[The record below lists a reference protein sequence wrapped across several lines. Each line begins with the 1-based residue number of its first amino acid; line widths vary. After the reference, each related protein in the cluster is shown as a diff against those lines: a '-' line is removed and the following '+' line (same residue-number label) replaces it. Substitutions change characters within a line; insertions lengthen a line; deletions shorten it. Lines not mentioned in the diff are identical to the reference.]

1 MVIRNS
7 EMKMKRIIL
16 GGLLVACGL
25 SACQHKDLCMDHNHN
40 ANLMLEVNW
49 YLEWNLEYFIDW
61 ETQWHPDWKVD
72 WSKII
77 PDEPEGVRL
86 VAQSSDDARY
96 RQVYNLPSGGGAVEL
111 QPGRYSTLL
120 YNNDTEYIIFEDADL
135 SSAITAT
142 TRSRT
147 RSPYSENNP
156 QEVTVNSPDYL
167 FSSYDDDFLIDE
179 KLYDAVTGDVIRIVV
194 DVPMYPVVLSYI
206 VRYEFTAGKEYVV
219 EARGALSGMAGT
231 VNLSTRR
238 TLDDV
243 VTVLYDEA
251 EVSDYGV
258 EAVVRSFGLCNFDPV
273 PTDEY
278 PHGHFYSPD
287 EIDSRVGVSRQ
298 DRPRAGE
305 ETRNILTL
313 ELALRSGKVKTIETD
328 VTDQVLQQPRGGVLI
343 VKDIEVT
350 PDEGEGNNDSG
361 FDVDVNDWADNEQI
375 DLPI

>member
-1 MVIRNS
+1 
-7 EMKMKRIIL
+7 MKMKRIIL
-16 GGLLVACGL
+16 GGFLAACGL

-96 RQVYNLPSGGGAVEL
+96 KQVYNLPSGGGAVEL

-179 KLYDAVTGDVIRIVV
+179 KQYDAVTGDVIRIVV

-287 EIDSRVGVSRQ
+287 EIDSREGVSRQ
-298 DRPRAGE
+298 DRPRTGE

-375 DLPI
+375 ELPV

>member
-16 GGLLVACGL
+16 GGLLAACGL

-86 VAQSSDDARY
+86 VAQSHDDARY

-179 KLYDAVTGDVIRIVV
+179 KQYDAVTGDVIRIVV

-206 VRYEFTAGKEYVV
+206 VRYEFTSGKEYVV

-298 DRPRAGE
+298 DRPRADE

-361 FDVDVNDWADNEQI
+361 FEVDVNDWGDNEQI